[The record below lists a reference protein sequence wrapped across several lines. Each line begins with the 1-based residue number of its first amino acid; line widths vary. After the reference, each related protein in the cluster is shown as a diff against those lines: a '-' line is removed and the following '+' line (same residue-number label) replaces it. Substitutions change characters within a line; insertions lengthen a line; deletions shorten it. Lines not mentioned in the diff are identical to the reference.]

1 MNNQFKSVFFNDPAN
16 LVAEAFAELYP
27 DVKYEAAL
35 SPEIYDN
42 NGTAVCSC
50 ITFPDENEPAD
61 AVPIVIVNS
70 QLGVEVAAAEL
81 AMQLIH
87 AALGFESLK
96 GGEAYD
102 AALNALKVRYN
113 EIGNERFPE
122 SAEAAESVGGGGNE

>member
-1 MNNQFKSVFFNDPAN
+1 MSNQFKSVYTNDPAN
-16 LVAEAFAELYP
+16 MVAEAFAELFP
-27 DVKYEAAL
+27 DAKYEAAL
-35 SPEIYDN
+35 SPELYDDK
-42 NGTAVCSC
+42 GTPICSC
-50 ITFPDENEPAD
+50 ITFPNEGDDAD
-61 AVPIVIVNS
+61 AVPIIVVNS
-70 QLGVEVAAAEL
+70 QLGVEV
-81 AMQLIH
+81 